1 MTLKLGDSGG
11 IYSSDGRPQSSRQYR
26 LEGLPNPLGS
36 FNLAF
41 IPIIYCFF
49 PETANLTLEEVD
61 RMFEKGGVYSSKV
74 GRTVDPGSGLGTERV
89 DVSEVKVVEVKK

>member
-1 MTLKLGDSGG
+1 MMVGPRAVGNIGWKVFP
-11 IYSSDGRPQSSRQYR
+11 I
-26 LEGLPNPLGS
+26 LGS